1 VRSDGASL
9 LHGAR
14 ALLLCASFFPIIA
27 IGPGDA
33 AIVRVPA
40 GTDLQQAIE
49 RARPGQTLVL
59 DAGATYTGNFV
70 LPVKAGGTFIT
81 IRTAEGAGLPSS
93 GARVLP
99 EHAPFL
105 AKLKSPN
112 TQPAIAT
119 RPGAHHWR
127 LQLLE
132 FLPNVDGV
140 GDIIALGDGGPAQT
154 NHAQVPHALEV
165 DRCLIQGDPEKGQ
178 KRGIAL
184 NSGDTVIIG
193 SYIADIKAVGQDS
206 QAIGGWNG
214 PGPYRIENNYL
225 EGAGENFLLG
235 GADPAIQ
242 GLVTSDV
249 VFRSNHLKKPVG
261 WQRQRWQVKNLFEL
275 KNARRV
281 LVEHNVMEHSWRH
294 AQAGYAV
301 LLTPR
306 NQDGSA
312 PWATVEDVTFRYNV
326 VRHAGGGI
334 QITGEERDR
343 VSGSSRRI
351 TIQDNLF
358 YGIDS
363 NPWGGPGIFLL
374 IGEGPSEITVERNT
388 ISQSGNIISAFGG
401 TRTAP
406 KPIAGFVFRE
416 NLVRHN
422 AYGVHGADRAV
433 GADTLKTF
441 FPGAIFQGNVI
452 AGGDRGRYPA
462 GNQFVSD
469 GEFDD
474 RFRAAVRQRES
485 AAIRKAIG
493 K

>member
-1 VRSDGASL
+1 VRGHGRSL
-9 LHGAR
+9 LHRTR
-14 ALLLCASFFPIIA
+14 ALLLGAAAVPLLA
-27 IGPGDA
+27 IGPGDPT
-33 AIVRVPA
+33 IVRVPA
-40 GTDLQQAIE
+40 GADLQQAIE
-49 RARPGQTLVL
+49 RARPGETLVL
-59 DAGATYTGNFV
+59 DAGATYIGNFV
-70 LPVKAGGTFIT
+70 LPLKAGGTFIT
-81 IRTAEGAGLPSS
+81 IRTADREGLPAPGS
-93 GARVLP
+93 RVLP
-99 EHAPFL
+99 EHSPFL
-105 AKLKSPN
+105 ARLKSPN
-112 TQPAIAT
+112 TQPVVAT
-119 RPGAHHWR
+119 QPGAHHWR

-132 FLPNVDGV
+132 LLPTKDGA
-140 GDIIALGDGGPAQT
+140 GDIIALGDGGRSQT
-154 NHAQVPHALEV
+154 DRTQVPSALEI
-165 DRCLIQGDPEKGQ
+165 DRCFIHGDPEEGQ

-184 NSGDTVIIG
+184 NSGDTVVTG
-193 SYIADIKAVGQDS
+193 SYISDIKAVGQDS

-235 GADPAIQ
+235 GADPAIP

-249 VFRSNHLKKPVG
+249 VFRANHLKKPAG

-281 LVEHNVMEHSWRH
+281 LVEHNLMEHSWKQ

-312 PWATVEDVTFRYNV
+312 PWVTVEDVTFRHNV

-334 QITGEERDR
+334 QITGEEPDR

-401 TRTAP
+401 TRDAP

-433 GADTLKTF
+433 GADTLKAF
-441 FPGAIFQGNVI
+441 FPDAIFQGNVI
-452 AGGDRGRYPA
+452 AGGDRGRYPD
-462 GNQFVSD
+462 GNQFIGP

-474 RFRAAVRQRES
+474 RFRAAVRQREG
-485 AAIRKAIG
+485 ATIGKAIG
-493 K
+493 R